1 MKPPDVAPDISYIPD
16 EKNPSNCVSFLFFIN
31 QLKVDLLY
39 CARDEG
45 EIFRHQWLQQLQCNG
60 VENIPSESLN
70 LAWVDKNYI

>member
-1 MKPPDVAPDISYIPD
+1 MKQPDVAPDISYIPD
-16 EKNPSNCVSFLFFIN
+16 EKNPSNCVSILFLN

-45 EIFRHQWLQQLQCNG
+45 EIFRHQWLQQLQYNG